1 MPLLIVESPKKA
13 KQIASYLGRD
23 WTVKAC
29 FGHVRDLPAK
39 KEEIPVKYR
48 AQAWA
53 RLGVDVEGGYTPIYV
68 ERAKANVLAEL
79 RAAVKAAKGDVYLA
93 SDPDRE
99 GESIAWHLSVVLG
112 LKDARRV
119 TYQEVTKAAIQ
130 KALQSPRPINLA
142 LVAAQ
147 ESRRILDRLA
157 GYGVSP
163 LLWDAIGGPQSAG
176 RVQSAALMLLAQR
189 EQARMRFVPAGYWR
203 VMAQVGTTPPFQA
216 TVQAIRGLPLATA
229 ASFTPQGQLK
239 EGLEV
244 AQLDVQKAEGL
255 RGYLEGREAEV
266 TGIEVSPVVRR
277 PPPPFTTSSLQQAAG
292 ARLRFSVE
300 TTSWA
305 AQSLYEQGL
314 ITYIRTDSPALSD
327 EALDLARAAVQ
338 ERFGPGAL
346 PPAPRQY
353 ATRNAN
359 AQEAHE
365 AIRPAGDF
373 KVPNTTGLSG
383 DELALY
389 TLIYTRT
396 VVSQMQ
402 DALGEKTTVRL
413 QAGVVTLGATGTR
426 LTQRGFTA
434 LYEDETEDADDQALP
449 ALTVGQRVGL
459 SGVKV
464 EEKKSSA
471 PPRYGEGAFVQLME
485 KAGIGRP
492 STYASTLKTLQGR
505 SYVAV
510 RGRKLHV
517 TPLGLCV
524 AMYLMQQLPQLV
536 DARFTAEMERE
547 LDTIAQG
554 RLKRTV
560 YLDRVWREALQP
572 AIARAQRTS
581 PRLRVPGQEAV
592 FEVQGGQVSLRTA
605 QGVVTLPP
613 ELLPE
618 DLNEQSIVALLAG
631 MWKAGK
637 VARAEGASEAS
648 RVDQPARAPQRK
660 KGEAGMTNAP
670 RKPRQKQTAGS
681 RTRKSKPL

>member
-203 VMAQVGTTPPFQA
+203 VAAQVGTTPPFQA

-244 AQLDVQKAEGL
+244 AQLDAQKAEGL

-300 TTSWA
+300 TTSRA

-327 EALDLARAAVQ
+327 EALELARVAVQ
-338 ERFGPGAL
+338 ERFGQGAL

-373 KVPNTTGLSG
+373 KAPKATGLSG

-396 VVSQMQ
+396 VASQMQ

-434 LYEDETEDADDQALP
+434 LYEDEAEDADDQALP

-554 RLKRTV
+554 ALKRTV

-618 DLNEQSIVALLAG
+618 DLNEQSIAALLAG
-631 MWKAGK
+631 TWKVGRG
-637 VARAEGASEAS
+637 VRAERVPASS
-648 RVDQPARAPQRK
+648 DVDKPARAPRRK
-660 KGEAGMTNAP
+660 KGEAGTTKAP
-670 RKPRQKQTAGS
+670 RKSRQAGGS
-681 RTRKSKPL
+681 RKGKRL

>member
-29 FGHVRDLPAK
+29 FGHVRDLPATK
-39 KEEIPVKYR
+39 ADIPEKYR
-48 AQAWA
+48 DQAWA
-53 RLGVDVEGGYTPIYV
+53 RLGINVDAGYAPLYV
-68 ERAKANVLAEL
+68 SRARTGVLTDL
-79 RAAVKAAKGDVYLA
+79 RAATKAAGGDVYLA

-119 TYQEVTKAAIQ
+119 TYQEVTKTAIQ
-130 KALQSPRPINLA
+130 KALQNPRPINLA

-189 EQARMRFVPAGYWR
+189 EQSRLSFIPSAYWR
-203 VMAQVGTTPPFQA
+203 VTASVGTTPPFQA
-216 TVQAIRGLPLATA
+216 SVQAIRSLPLATA
-229 ASFTPQGQLK
+229 ASFTAQGQLK
-239 EGLEV
+239 EGVEV
-244 AQLDVQKAEGL
+244 AQLDAQKAEGL
-255 RGYLEGREAEV
+255 RGYLEGRDAEI
-266 TGIEVSPVVRR
+266 TSIEVSPITRR

-292 ARLRFSVE
+292 ARLHLGVE
-300 TTSWA
+300 TVTRA

-327 EALDLARAAVQ
+327 EALQLARAAVA
-338 ERFGPGAL
+338 ERFGEDAL
-346 PPAPRQY
+346 PPNPRQY

-365 AIRPAGDF
+365 AIRPAGAF
-373 KVPNTTGLSG
+373 LAPEATGLNG

-396 VVSQMQ
+396 VASQMQ
-402 DALGEKTTVRL
+402 DALGEKTTITL

-434 LYEDETEDADDQALP
+434 LYDDDQKDEDDQALP
-449 ALTVGQRVGL
+449 ALTTGQRAPL
-459 SGVKV
+459 SKVKA

-471 PPRYGEGAFVQLME
+471 PARFSEGSFVQLME

-492 STYASTLKTLQGR
+492 STYASTLKTLLGR
-505 SYVAV
+505 NYVAI
-510 RGRKLHV
+510 RARKLHV

-524 AMYLMQQLPQLV
+524 ALYLLQQLPQLV
-536 DARFTAEMERE
+536 DARFTAQMEQD
-547 LDTIAQG
+547 LDAIANG
-554 RLKRTV
+554 ELKRLD
-560 YLDRVWREALQP
+560 YLDRVWRDALKP
-572 AIARAQRTS
+572 AIAGAQRTS
-581 PRLRVPGQEAV
+581 PRIKVPGREAV
-592 FEVQGGQVSLRTA
+592 FEVRDGQVTLRTA
-605 QGVVTLPP
+605 DGAALLPA

-618 DLNEQSIVALLAG
+618 DLDERSIPALLAG
-631 MWKAGK
+631 TWKPSVKSTRRTDGETAPS
-637 VARAEGASEAS
+637 AA
-648 RVDQPARAPQRK
+648 PAAKRKSSITPRK
-660 KGEAGMTNAP
+660 KRESTASP
-670 RKPRQKQTAGS
+670 RKKASTSGTS
-681 RTRKSKPL
+681 RRKA